1 MSADKH
7 ERLHAANRSLM
18 LRLLLFAAGSF
29 GFGFALVPL
38 YDVICE
44 VTGFGSTRQLTT
56 RAEAATAPVID
67 MTRTVRVEF
76 VTDAPGVG
84 NWDFQPV
91 ARSIDVHPGKLYTVY
106 FRAHN
111 LTGRETTAQ
120 AIPNIAPGKAAP
132 YFRKTECFC
141 FSTQHFNVDEE
152 RNMPVRFFIDR
163 ALPSYVDE
171 VTLSYTFYD
180 NSNRTNTG

>member
-1 MSADKH
+1 MSLH
-7 ERLHAANRSLM
+7 RENRRLM
-18 LRLLLFAAGSF
+18 VRLLIFALGSF

-56 RAEAATAPVID
+56 RAEAATAPTVD
-67 MTRTVRVEF
+67 AGRTVHIDF
-76 VTDAPGVG
+76 VTDAPSIGS
-84 NWDFQPV
+84 WDFAPMV
-91 ARSIDVHPGKLYTVY
+91 RSIDVHPGKLYTVY
-106 FRAHN
+106 FKARN
-111 LTGRETTAQ
+111 LSGRETTAQ
-120 AIPNIAPGKAAP
+120 AIPNVAPSKAAA

-141 FSTQHFNVDEE
+141 FSPQHFAVNED

-171 VTLSYTFYD
+171 ITLSYTLYD
-180 NSNRTNTG
+180 NSNRTNPR

>member
-1 MSADKH
+1 MSIGNSTV
-7 ERLHAANRSLM
+7 RSQANRSLM
-18 LRLLLFAAGSF
+18 WRLLLFALGSL

-38 YDVICE
+38 YDVVCE

-56 RAEAATAPVID
+56 RAEAAAAPVID
-67 MTRTVRVEF
+67 AARTVRVEF
-76 VTDAPGVG
+76 VTDSPGIG

-91 ARSIDVHPGKLYTVY
+91 TRSIEVHPGKLYTVY

-111 LTGRETTAQ
+111 LSGRETMAQ
-120 AIPNIAPGKAAP
+120 AIPNIAPGKAAA

-141 FSTQHFNVDEE
+141 FAPQHFNIDEE

-171 VTLSYTFYD
+171 ITLSYTFYD
-180 NSNRTNTG
+180 NSNRTNTR

>member
-1 MSADKH
+1 MMMDGH
-7 ERLHAANRSLM
+7 TLLDRANRSLM
-18 LRLLLFAAGSF
+18 LRLMLFALGSF

-38 YDVICE
+38 YDVVCE

-56 RAEAATAPVID
+56 RAEASTAPAID
-67 MTRTVRVEF
+67 MTRSVHVEF

-111 LTGRETTAQ
+111 LSGRATTAQ
-120 AIPNIAPGKAAP
+120 AIPNIAPGKAAA

-141 FSTQHFNVDEE
+141 FAPQHFNVDEE

-163 ALPSYVDE
+163 ALPSYVTE

-180 NSNRTNTG
+180 NSNRTNTR